1 MFIMQHMEIIY
12 TIFTLI
18 FIFFISIIKKKYI
31 FFKRKKYNLFFV
43 NVSIKD
49 TISLI
54 IFEESNEIIKKQE
67 LSFDLFCE
75 NFFLK
80 QKLRDEFLDFLKN
93 EQIFFYYNANIKKK
107 KKFFFFE
114 KISKKKENQKKNNI
128 LVKLFCFE
136 NHTTPFDDYYNFNE
150 TQKKI
155 VNYNN
160 FFKKT
165 KFFIRIDLYAE
176 EILEKEHLI
185 LIIENIYSIIGDK
198 KIYIM
203 PNKILIEE
211 KKISFFII
219 DLFNNKIKNIEFL
232 MNNILDGTKKL
243 LKKLY
248 NSEITI
254 YAGILKNKN
263 MKKLDLEKIE
273 IEINNLMKFGFEKN
287 IAVINEKNM
296 NNFEQIKEDINNKKK
311 IFVFK
316 NILNTKNNEKIG
328 KIVNIYVNKKNINIL
343 DFGYNSQDDNLI
355 IKNFFL
361 KLFEQLKI
369 IPAQDD
375 KQDNKNV
382 INIFLENISYTSIY
396 NKKFLFSFIQ
406 KQICER
412 FNVKIFIYL
421 NIEENFEF
429 SIIKKINLINYLD
442 EIKSNNDKIKFYSYI
457 NDGFFLNNDI
467 FNVVDAFLM
476 KYSNN
481 SLKIIEKLLKHKK
494 TIILKI
500 NNLKK
505 IKKLI
510 ENNVIKYTTNDKFII
525 NEVI

>member
-1 MFIMQHMEIIY
+1 MQYIEIIY
-12 TIFTLI
+12 TFFTLI

-31 FFKRKKYNLFFV
+31 FFKQKKYNLFFI
-43 NVSIKD
+43 NVSIKNN
-49 TISLI
+49 ISLI

-80 QKLRDEFLDFLKN
+80 QKLRDKFLDFLKN
-93 EQIFFYYNANIKKK
+93 EQKFFYYNVNIKKK
-107 KKFFFFE
+107 RNSFFFE
-114 KISKKKENQKKNNI
+114 KISKKKENRKKNDI
-128 LVKLFCFE
+128 LVKLFYFE
-136 NHTTPFDDYYNFNE
+136 NHATPFDDCYNFNE

-155 VNYNN
+155 VDYNK

-198 KIYIM
+198 KIYIT

-211 KKISFFII
+211 KKISLFII

-232 MNNILDGTKKL
+232 TDSILDGTKKL
-243 LKKLY
+243 LKKLC
-248 NSEITI
+248 NNEITI

-273 IEINNLMKFGFEKN
+273 IEINNLMEFGLEKN

-296 NNFEQIKEDINNKKK
+296 NNFEQIKEDINNKNKKK

-316 NILNTKNNEKIG
+316 NILNTENNKKIG
-328 KIVNIYVNKKNINIL
+328 EIVNVYVNKKNINIL

-355 IKNFFL
+355 IEKFFL

-369 IPAQDD
+369 SPVQND
-375 KQDNKNV
+375 KQDNKNI

-406 KQICER
+406 KQICEK
-412 FNVKIFIYL
+412 FNIKIFIYL

-429 SIIKKINLINYLD
+429 SIIEKINLINYLN

-457 NDGFFLNNDI
+457 NDDFFLNSDM
-467 FNVVDAFLM
+467 FNIVDAFLI

-481 SLKIIEKLLKHKK
+481 NLKIIEKLLKHKK
-494 TIILKI
+494 TVILKI

-510 ENNVIKYTTNDKFII
+510 ENNIVKYAVNDKCII